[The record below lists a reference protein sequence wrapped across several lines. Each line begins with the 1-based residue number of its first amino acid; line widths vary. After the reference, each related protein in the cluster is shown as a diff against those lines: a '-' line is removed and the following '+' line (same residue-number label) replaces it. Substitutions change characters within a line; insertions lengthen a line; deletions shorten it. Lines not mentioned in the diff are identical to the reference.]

1 MTSEPRAFLTLEIG
15 GATLSTALIGH
26 LGGRWR
32 LLGSLSLP
40 SGADPDAASALLVR
54 RARTANADLATATG
68 LDRLPLA
75 DLPRLEVRSH
85 RPRRLA
91 VVAGSERALE
101 PLVAAAARSGW
112 VTTSASAESA
122 DPLEMT
128 ALLLDAEVDAIL
140 AGAGDPPAA
149 DERRALGELGALV
162 EAAAHRRPDVPVILA
177 GSMAAQVAG
186 AATDGHA
193 RPGMIVSGPAARPG
207 PDGQALRELL
217 LEASLPLD
225 DARRAHRAAA
235 ASLAEVLDRR
245 VDVVDIGYDAGTRV
259 SAWRDQSGA
268 PEGDL
273 AVVPSAALAPDEPD
287 DEVVDRVTTWSTW
300 TADRH
305 RVRDRLRELRIAPWS
320 DAAAEGIGLRQAA
333 LRAALASLAR
343 WTPEWAQRPAADLV
357 VLTGG
362 AWAAAT
368 PPAMALALVDVLRR
382 AGASQVA
389 HDHAR
394 LLGALGSI
402 PDARERRTILADLAE
417 DLLAPIGTVVVPGG
431 VRQARNA
438 ATLELHGR
446 NGHASRAA
454 QGHRELRAGGVHLVD
469 LPPGSSAVAEFRFH
483 DAVRLGGRGR
493 HVALEVTGGL
503 GGLLID
509 LRDVPLRLP
518 DRADLR
524 AELLESW
531 QAAVRPGS
539 QS

>member
-15 GATLSTALIGH
+15 GATLSTSLIGH
-26 LGGRWR
+26 IGGRWR

-40 SGADPDAASALLVR
+40 SGADPDAAAALLVH
-54 RARTANADLATATG
+54 RARIADAELASATG
-68 LDRLPLA
+68 IDRLPLA

-112 VTTSASAESA
+112 VTRAASAESA

-128 ALLLDAEVDAIL
+128 ALLLDAEIDAIL

-162 EAAAHRRPDVPVILA
+162 EAAAHRRPDLPVVLA
-177 GSMAAQVAG
+177 GSMAAQVPG
-186 AATDGHA
+186 AAPDGHA
-193 RPGMIVSGPAARPG
+193 RAGMIVSGPAARSGDAGRP
-207 PDGQALRELL
+207 LRDLL
-217 LEASLPLD
+217 LEASLPPD

-259 SAWRDQSGA
+259 SAWRDESGA
-268 PEGDL
+268 ADGDL

-287 DEVVDRVTTWSTW
+287 DQVVDRVTTWSAW

-305 RVRDRLRELRIAPWS
+305 RVRDRMRELRIAPWS
-320 DAAAEGIGLRQAA
+320 DVAAEGVGLRQAA

-343 WTPEWAQRPAADLV
+343 WTPEWAERPPADLV
-357 VLTGG
+357 VLAGG
-362 AWAAAT
+362 AWSAAA

-382 AGASQVA
+382 TGATQVA

-402 PDARERRTILADLAE
+402 PDARERRTIVSDLAE

-438 ATLELHGR
+438 GRLELHGR
-446 NGHASRAA
+446 NGHATSSMG
-454 QGHRELRAGGVHLVD
+454 GHRELRAGGVHLVE
-469 LPPGSSAVAEFRFH
+469 LPPGASAVAEFRFH
-483 DAVRLGGRGR
+483 DAIRLGGRGR

-503 GGLLID
+503 GGLLVD

-524 AELLESW
+524 AELLASW
-531 QAAVRPGS
+531 QAAVRPGG
-539 QS
+539 QP